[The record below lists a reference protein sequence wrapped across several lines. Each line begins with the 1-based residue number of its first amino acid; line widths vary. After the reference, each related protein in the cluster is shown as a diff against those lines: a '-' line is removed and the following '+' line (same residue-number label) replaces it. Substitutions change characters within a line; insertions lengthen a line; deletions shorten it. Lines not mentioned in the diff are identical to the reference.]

1 MSSSSPNK
9 FDIVEAARRM
19 LRDSEASTSTESE
32 EYNLYVRQSMLPVN
46 KISTWIV
53 THDGSK
59 LPVVAVIN
67 DSPEV
72 TNSREIIKSVGKEQ
86 FRCRQ
91 CGDNCR
97 NLSSVFGPEGPYLCN
112 YDKANTTYTNRLRKH
127 ANDIHKKSFSTPN
140 SFTLSIATDKL
151 LCKDRHSYVRAGTS
165 AASKESRSLFH
176 YAGNCETVPEVS
188 RKNIKM
194 LNSAL
199 RKYWILIHDLFVKLT
214 VDWGSAGMRHATK
227 QRIESMKE
235 VATEVTYIEEHFGKT
250 FEWIL
255 SAMSKFSVPF
265 DRLPMNDR
273 IRIVSEAIGE
283 GHIGEDGNG
292 EDSVVHFQYS
302 KMNNTVLMWMKKAGS
317 RAALKSMMAS
327 LIKPSTYGK
336 KTSVVPPNVN
346 QISEAEKA
354 LGENFW
360 TRVAT
365 TKSLTEYYKD
375 YTGPRRYWQSP
386 NIDIDEKSSGARGGF
401 ASLRKD
407 AAPARTSV
415 VRAWED
421 TPPSD
426 IVNNIPDLIELMMS
440 GKNIFI
446 PCTGEHGVVAN
457 TSIGAENLL
466 CKPVKEKGG
475 LLWSFLGGKGYGANS
490 KHSGVWQRLIAIHE
504 ISAGNYSNYILV
516 TASSIVLPSSLMSN
530 VVLAEH
536 VLSSKVKKHLG
547 LVISKMQTK
556 TRILTSTS
564 TAYKNA
570 KEYPIIGVGLCS
582 GPGGTLAHGHTL
594 EYAISPSV
602 SAYFAVTKRDITG
615 TITRYTK
622 SVSAPNLYSQPKARN
637 RFCTNCAAPAGSN
650 PTKFCGNCGSKM

>member
-1 MSSSSPNK
+1 MSSSSSNQV
-9 FDIVEAARRM
+9 DIVEAARRM
-19 LRDSEASTSTESE
+19 LRDSDTSLSTESE
-32 EYNLYVRQSMLPVN
+32 EYNLYVRQSMRPVN
-46 KISTWIV
+46 NVSTWIV
-53 THDGSK
+53 SHDGVD
-59 LPVVAVIN
+59 LPVVAIIN

-72 TNSREIIKSVGKEQ
+72 TKSHEIIKSVGKEQ
-86 FRCRQ
+86 FGCRQ

-112 YDKANTTYTNRLRKH
+112 YDNVNTTYTNRLRRH
-127 ANDIHKKSFSTPN
+127 ANDIYRNSFSTPN
-140 SFTLSIATDKL
+140 SFSLSIATDKL
-151 LCKDRHSYVRAGTS
+151 LCKDRYSYVRVGTS

-199 RKYWILIHDLFVKLT
+199 RKYWILIHNLFVKLT
-214 VDWGSAGMRHATK
+214 VDWGTAGMRHATK

-235 VATEVTYIEEHFGKT
+235 IATEVTYIEEHFGKT

-273 IRIVSEAIGE
+273 IKIVSEAIGE

-302 KMNNTVLMWMKKAGS
+302 KMNNTVLMWMKKAES
-317 RAALKSMMAS
+317 RGALKSMMAS

-346 QISEAEKA
+346 QISEAENA

-375 YTGPRRYWQSP
+375 YTGPCRYWQSP

-407 AAPARTSV
+407 AAPVRKSV

-421 TPPSD
+421 TSLPDS
-426 IVNNIPDLIELMMS
+426 VNNIPDLIELMMS
-440 GKNIFI
+440 GKHIFI

-457 TSIGAENLL
+457 TNIGEENLL

-475 LLWSFLGGKGYGANS
+475 LLWGFLGGKGYGVNS
-490 KHSGVWQRLIAIHE
+490 PYSNVWQRLIAIHE

-516 TASSIVLPSSLMSN
+516 TAASNALPSSLMSN

-547 LVISKMQTK
+547 LVISKLQSK
-556 TRILTSTS
+556 TQILTSTS
-564 TAYKNA
+564 TEYKND

-594 EYAISPSV
+594 KYAITSSD
-602 SAYFAVTKRDITG
+602 SAYFAPTPRNITG
-615 TITRYTK
+615 TISRYTRPV
-622 SVSAPNLYSQPKARN
+622 SVPNLYCPPKARN

-650 PTKFCGNCGSKM
+650 QTKFCGNCGSKM